1 MWVKLRDYEEPSV
14 SNTENTNLEFG
25 SNIKRKGK
33 LKSITRRGMIA
44 AAGTVG
50 LGALAASRS
59 VFANTQQ
66 PVAPESGK
74 AKPDG
79 RFKDRVVLIT
89 GATSGI
95 GEGTAYAFAREGA
108 KVFFCGRRENL
119 GKKVEARIRGFGGEA
134 TFMRADVRNEVD
146 VKAFIDGCVK
156 KYGRIDIAFNNA
168 GIDTPKR
175 GSIDEQPLADF
186 ENVMRTNAFGVFLS
200 MKYEVPVLLQ
210 NEPWGAFGTRGVVV
224 NNASTSGHV
233 GFANISPY
241 SASKHALLGLTRCAA
256 LEYSPR
262 GVRVVSISP
271 GGVDTPMRHR
281 AYEGRVA
288 PGQPDPPAPNLYQRT
303 NTVAEMADVVMFLA
317 SDAGS
322 SLTGVDLDVTGGYH
336 TGAHITTARR

>member
-1 MWVKLRDYEEPSV
+1 MSDMLEDPLSKIQNAGRNFLKGLSRRRVLLGSV
-14 SNTENTNLEFG
+14 G
-25 SNIKRKGK
+25 V
-33 LKSITRRGMIA
+33 
-44 AAGTVG
+44 AGV
-50 LGALAASRS
+50 AASMVSGRAQ
-59 VFANTQQ
+59 ANTQEPIASQ
-66 PVAPESGK
+66 QGPANSR
-74 AKPDG
+74 G
-79 RFKDRVVLIT
+79 RFAGKVVLIT

-108 KVFFCGRRENL
+108 KVFFCGRREKL
-119 GKKVEARIRGFGGEA
+119 GKQVEAKIKGFGGEA
-134 TFMRADVRNEVD
+134 TYMRADVRNEVD
-146 VKAFIDGCVK
+146 VKAFIDGCVQ

-168 GIDTPKR
+168 GIDTPER

-186 ENVMRTNAFGVFLS
+186 EDVMRTNAFGVFLS
-200 MKYEVPVLLQ
+200 MKYEMPVLLR

-241 SASKHALLGLTRCAA
+241 SASKHAILGLTRCAA

-262 GVRVVSISP
+262 GIRVVSISP

-303 NTVAEMADVVMFLA
+303 NTVQEMADVVMFLA
-317 SDAGS
+317 SNAGS
-322 SLTGVDLDVTGGYH
+322 SITGTDLDVTGGYH
-336 TGAHITTARR
+336 TGAHITTVRS